1 MPQSRNWA
9 KSLKERHARESHLAL
24 TLNSRLR
31 KQGQGKLKPKLRQP
45 REGEGRL
52 RRRNAKRRR
61 RKPGQVPPSTKLRNE
76 QRNIRKSR
84 LTQARATIGVV
95 FSTRQQVDAIAQGLG
110 PELRHPAGDRAIA
123 RMVTRGRKLS
133 LRFEANDSAA
143 LRAIMSSYLRLLAA
157 SLKVSDSLIRLERSH
172 APRKTDKSTD

>member
-1 MPQSRNWA
+1 
-9 KSLKERHARESHLAL
+9 
-24 TLNSRLR
+24 
-31 KQGQGKLKPKLRQP
+31 
-45 REGEGRL
+45 
-52 RRRNAKRRR
+52 
-61 RKPGQVPPSTKLRNE
+61 
-76 QRNIRKSR
+76 
-84 LTQARATIGVV
+84 VV

-110 PELRHPAGDRAIA
+110 PELRHPAGERAIA